1 MSIAR
6 MGNRAVLIMC
16 EQVSDGPGPS
26 EKVVAVRTTE
36 GASEEVVVH
45 CSQVRDQALEVSR
58 IADRNGDVLVEL
70 PRESTS
76 GNWRIWVSGTS
87 LARAE

>member
-1 MSIAR
+1 M
-6 MGNRAVLIMC
+6 
-16 EQVSDGPGPS
+16 
-26 EKVVAVRTTE
+26 
-36 GASEEVVVH
+36 VH